1 MLECRPGA
9 VIGKTVV
16 AATLAVLLT
25 SAPSMADEF
34 NRSQCLSGTAAAS
47 DYAEYDEDFATG
59 GWKEHSGVAI
69 ASESQVVILSVT
81 DAYGNSIC
89 TNTADL
95 TTSCKFKAGFSST
108 FTIRID
114 NGQNSTPAN
123 YQVCAF

>member
-1 MLECRPGA
+1 MLNPRPGA
-9 VIGKTVV
+9 VIGK
-16 AATLAVLLT
+16 AAISATLAVLLVA
-25 SAPSMADEF
+25 APALADDF
-34 NRSQCLSGTAAAS
+34 NRSQCLNGTAAGA